1 MRPTLGCV
9 PSVPSPAPVPGQV
22 TQLLLEWRSG
32 DDSSF
37 ERLLHVVYP
46 ELRAIAQR
54 QLRGEAEG
62 HTLQPT
68 ALVHEAYLRLVGS
81 EIEWEDRRHFFAVAA
96 RAMRHVLVDHARARR
111 RDKRGGDALFVTL
124 DDQLAIAA
132 DSGVDLL
139 ALDEALD
146 RLAVLDERKARAV
159 ELHFFAGLSYDET
172 ARALD
177 VSPATVDR
185 DLRMAK
191 AWLLQQLK

>member
-1 MRPTLGCV
+1 M
-9 PSVPSPAPVPGQV
+9 A
-22 TQLLLEWRSG
+22 
-32 DDSSF
+32 
-37 ERLLHVVYP
+37 VVYP

-54 QLRGEAEG
+54 QLTHESAG

-68 ALVHEAYLRLVGS
+68 ALVHEAYLRLIGV
-81 EIEWEDRRHFFAVAA
+81 EIEWTDRRHFFAVAA
-96 RAMRHVLVDHARARR
+96 RAMRRVLVDHARARR
-111 RDKRGGDALFVTL
+111 REKRGGDAVLVTL
-124 DDQLAIAA
+124 DDELAIAV

-146 RLAVLDERKARAV
+146 RLAALDERKARAV

-177 VSPATVDR
+177 VSPATIDR

-191 AWLLQQLK
+191 AWLLQQLQ

>member
-1 MRPTLGCV
+1 V
-9 PSVPSPAPVPGQV
+9 PSVPSPPAPGQV

-37 ERLLHVVYP
+37 GRLLDVVYP

-54 QLRGEAEG
+54 QLSGESEG

-68 ALVHEAYLRLVGS
+68 ALVHEAYLRLVGA

-96 RAMRHVLVDHARARR
+96 RAMRRVLVDHARARR
-111 RDKRGGDALFVTL
+111 REKRGGDAVLVTL
-124 DDQLAIAA
+124 DDQLAMGGDTGI
-132 DSGVDLL
+132 DLV
-139 ALDEALD
+139 ALDDALNQ
-146 RLAVLDERKARAV
+146 LAAQDERKARAV
-159 ELHFFAGLSYDET
+159 ELHFFAGLSYAET

-185 DLRMAK
+185 DLRLAK
-191 AWLLQQLK
+191 AWLLQRLK